1 MRELTSMQAAY
12 WVGRHVQ
19 AALGGVAAHLYAEFD
34 GDDIEESRLK
44 RALERVCSLHPMLR
58 LSIDSEGLQS
68 VTSSNK
74 PLSVE
79 IDDFRGLTAQEVEK
93 LLLVKRTEWTHQKL
107 DLASGQASRFSLS
120 LLDGEKFRLHVDTDM
135 IAIDPSSFRILM
147 EDLAIFYDNP
157 DQPAPVIA
165 SYFEWCDQVR
175 TDPHLKAARERDRIW
190 WRSRIPHIPP
200 APTLPINKTQS
211 DQVRSHRLAAWLQ
224 PDERQALKRL
234 ARIHKITLS
243 SLMLGLFSII
253 LGRHTG
259 DQRFRLNVP
268 MFWRSPHV
276 DDVEKIVGD
285 FSNVLILGVDI
296 NGAESPADLS
306 KQLGEQLTD
315 LLAHSA
321 YPGVNLMRDLSRHHS
336 ATQLTPV
343 VFTAALDM
351 PGEELLSDRVKQV
364 FGSMNWVISQGPQVA
379 LDAQVASADGG
390 ILINWDIRLDILPE
404 AWITSMFDNFVN
416 FVREIATHP
425 QRFDEVMSSSVNSFE
440 ALSSTTKI
448 NSADSTMQID
458 LKNNIGLKNN
468 MEKLDNTEK
477 PLTAL
482 QLAYLLGRRAE
493 LPLGGVAMQEFREY
507 RGNIELARLQNNLE
521 DMVLRHDSLRTRI
534 DAKRLVQYVS
544 AEADINLHQVDL
556 NAMSREEALLH
567 VENHRE
573 EYAHA
578 LCDLDRSPWDI
589 TLFHLPEC
597 RLPKNPSEK
606 DDLIAFIRFDALILD
621 GRSIAALMVELF
633 EGKVSLVA
641 GADASLN
648 ENDISEKRKID
659 EAYWKTKLEA
669 VSGAPRLP
677 WIKPLVQIGTSCY
690 ARQSLIVTR
699 EDYAAVSKAGT
710 KQTLFKNST
719 IMALVLEVLSH
730 WSEEKNLSI
739 GIPVAPQISGVLC
752 NRSSFIVVNWN
763 TEQGNLSERAGTLQ
777 NDVMEGIEHL
787 AFSGIDITRM
797 LVEKNGAGPVL
808 PIVITN
814 GLSWPVSGQDS
825 GMQLHGGLTQTPQV
839 AMDIRFSTNADKEL
853 VFDIDYA
860 TAAIGPAFVQ
870 DILRSLSKAI
880 QTIATSGVF
889 TLSAQNIID
898 TDHYR
903 LNGIEADF
911 HCGKFLSQIAANIFD
926 SKNTKTALICGDR
939 HISYADL
946 GHDVRRIMGAFREK
960 GLSGGSVVALCLHR
974 GPEHTA
980 VTLACALTGVI
991 WVPIDADSPSE
1002 RLHYL
1007 LENCHPDLVVTTKRE
1022 SIEHPTETPEILL
1035 SAEPLA
1041 ECPLPLDALS
1051 SSEAPAY
1058 YLYTSGTTGRPK
1070 CVVLSNKS
1078 TSNVI
1083 TSTLKEWFVTPQ
1095 DVFISVTPLHH
1106 DMSVFDVF
1114 GCLTAGATLVLP
1126 AVGEEKDAL
1135 CWNQLVARHKV
1146 TLWCSVPAILEMLL
1160 ACRQGDE
1167 LKSLRLIAQG
1177 GDYIKPAVIGSLRAL
1192 LPSVRLISLGGPT
1205 ETTIWSIWHEI
1216 GVDDVSQIPYGKP
1229 LPANSYFLLNECGNH
1244 CPVGVTGLIHTAG
1257 VNVAL
1262 GYLENGTLTQTNF
1275 ITIKDT
1281 NGEDIRAF
1289 RTGDHGH
1296 YRHDGII
1303 VFDSRV
1309 NGYVKVRGVR
1319 ISLPDIENELVRHP
1333 SVKHILVVDYGDEM
1347 HGETSIGVLY
1357 VPLKEEALSGTELRK
1372 YASQCLP
1379 PSHVPTRILQVT
1391 ELPLSPNGK
1400 PDRPKARSLLMES
1413 VPEASPIRQDPSSEQ
1428 QTEIEETGMKKKVL
1442 EIYLDVLG
1450 KSQNS
1455 HFDASS
1461 DFISM
1466 GLRPQHLKTISAR
1479 ISEEFAIGVSLP
1491 QLLRCRNA
1499 AEVEQQ
1505 LNASLRF

>member
-34 GDDIEESRLK
+34 GDDIEEDRFK
-44 RALERVCSLHPMLR
+44 QALERVCSLHTMLR
-58 LSIDSEGLQS
+58 LCVDAEGLQS
-68 VTSSNK
+68 VAPFCES
-74 PLSVE
+74 LSLE
-79 IDDFRGLTAQEVEK
+79 IEDFRGLPAEEVEK
-93 LLLVKRTEWTHQKL
+93 LLLVKRTKWAHQKL
-107 DLASGQASRFSLS
+107 DLSSGQAARFSLS
-120 LLDGEKFRLHVDTDM
+120 LLDGGKFRLHVDTDM
-135 IAIDPSSFRILM
+135 IAIDPSSFRVLM

-165 SYFEWCDQVR
+165 SYFEWRDQVR
-175 TDPHLKAARERDRIW
+175 TDPSLKAARERDRIW

-200 APTLPINKTQS
+200 APTLPINKTLP

-234 ARIHKITLS
+234 ARIHQITMS

-259 DQRFRLNVP
+259 DKRFRLNVP

-276 DDVEKIVGD
+276 DGVERIVGD

-306 KQLGEQLTD
+306 QRLGGQLTD

-321 YPGVNLMRDLSRHHS
+321 YPGVNLMRDLSRHYG

-343 VFTAALDM
+343 VFTAALDI
-351 PGEELLSDRVKQV
+351 PGGDLLSDRVKQA
-364 FGSMNWVISQGPQVA
+364 FGPMNWVISQGPQVA

-390 ILINWDIRLDILPE
+390 ILINWDIRLDRLPE
-404 AWITSMFDNFVN
+404 AWITSMFDSFVN
-416 FVREIATHP
+416 FVREIAKHP
-425 QRFDEVMSSSVNSFE
+425 QLFDEAIPSSLNDVA
-440 ALSSTTKI
+440 ALSSIAKI
-448 NSADSTMQID
+448 KPADSTAKID
-458 LKNNIGLKNN
+458 LNNPIDLNNN
-468 MEKLDNTEK
+468 MEKRNNTEK
-477 PLTAL
+477 LLTPL

-507 RGNIELARLQNNLE
+507 RGSMELARLRNNLE
-521 DMVLRHDSLRTRI
+521 NMVQRHESLRTRI
-534 DAKRLVQYVS
+534 NTKRLVQYVS
-544 AEADINLHQVDL
+544 AETDINLQQIDL
-556 NAMSREEALLH
+556 SAMSREEALHH

-573 EYAHA
+573 EFAHA
-578 LCDLDRSPWDI
+578 LFNLDCSPWNI
-589 TLFHLPEC
+589 TLFRLLKNQPE
-597 RLPKNPSEK
+597 E
-606 DDLIAFIRFDALILD
+606 DDLIAFVRFDALILD
-621 GRSIAALMVELF
+621 GRSIAALMIALF
-633 EGKVSLVA
+633 EGKVSLM
-641 GADASLN
+641 ADT
-648 ENDISEKRKID
+648 DISLSEDDISDRRKTD
-659 EAYWKTKLEA
+659 ETYWKAKLEA

-677 WIKPLVQIGTSCY
+677 WIKPLAQIGTSRY
-690 ARQSLIVTR
+690 ARQSLVVPR

-710 KQTLFKNST
+710 QQMLFKNST

-730 WSEEKNLSI
+730 WSEERNLSV
-739 GIPVAPQISGVLC
+739 GIPVAPQISDTLC
-752 NRSSFIVVNWN
+752 NRSSFIVVNWDA
-763 TEQGNLSERAGTLQ
+763 EQNNLSERARTLQ

-797 LVEKNGAGPVL
+797 LVEKKGAGPVL
-808 PIVITN
+808 PVVITN

-825 GMQLHGGLTQTPQV
+825 SMRLHRGLTQTPQV
-839 AMDIRFSTNADKEL
+839 AMDIRFSTNANKEL
-853 VFDIDYA
+853 IFDIDYA
-860 TAAIGPAFVQ
+860 TAAIDSAFIQ
-870 DILRSLSKAI
+870 DILRAISKAI
-880 QTIATSGVF
+880 QAIVASGVF
-889 TLSAQNIID
+889 SISVQNIID

-911 HCGKFLSQIAANIFD
+911 HCGQFLSRIAANIFD
-926 SKNTKTALICGDR
+926 SKNTKKALISGDR

-946 GHDVRRIMGAFREK
+946 GRNVRRIMGAFREK
-960 GLSGGSVVALCLHR
+960 GLSEGSVVALCLYR

-991 WVPIDADSPSE
+991 WVPIDADSPAE
-1002 RLHYL
+1002 RRHYL
-1007 LENCHPDLVVTTKRE
+1007 LENCHPDLVVTTQRE
-1022 SIEHPTETPEILL
+1022 GIEHPAETPETLL

-1051 SSEAPAY
+1051 SSKTPAY

-1083 TSTLKEWFVTPQ
+1083 TNTLKEWSVTHQ

-1135 CWNQLVARHKV
+1135 CWNQLVAKHKV

-1177 GDYIKPAVIGSLRAL
+1177 GDYIKPAVISSLRTL

-1216 GVDDVSQIPYGKP
+1216 GKDDVNQIPYGKP
-1229 LPANSYFLLNECGNH
+1229 LPANSYFLLNESGNH
-1244 CPVGVTGLIHTAG
+1244 CPVGVTGLIHTSG

-1262 GYLENGTLTQTNF
+1262 GYLENGKLTQTNF
-1275 ITIKDT
+1275 VTIKDT

-1333 SVKHILVVDYGDEM
+1333 SVQHILVVDYGDEM

-1357 VPLKEEALSGTELRK
+1357 VSLKENALSGAELRK

-1413 VPEASPIRQDPSSEQ
+1413 VQEAPSIRHNSVPEQEPER
-1428 QTEIEETGMKKKVL
+1428 EETGMKKKVL

-1450 KSQNS
+1450 QSRES
-1455 HFDASS
+1455 HFDGSS

-1466 GLRPQHLKTISAR
+1466 GLRPQHLKTISVR
-1479 ISEEFAIGVSLP
+1479 IAEEFAIGVSLP

-1499 AEVEQQ
+1499 TEVAQQ
-1505 LNASLRF
+1505 LNEKN